1 MGMAALFAA
10 GFAAGL
16 HKDSV
21 LAHVSMQS
29 SSTAQVLMPSV
40 LSALLK
46 QPLWQS
52 TGFTKTAAAQLHS
65 IYLHKNADMQLQDL
79 ALKCLLVMRDDMDT
93 TGIQQLSRVAHG
105 LHVM

>member
-10 GFAAGL
+10 GLAEGM

-29 SSTAQVLMPSV
+29 SSTAQALLPST

-52 TGFTKTAAAQLHS
+52 AGFTKTAAERLHS
-65 IYLHKNADMQLQDL
+65 IHIHKNADMQLQDL
-79 ALKCLLVMRDDMDT
+79 TSRCLLVMRDDMDA
-93 TGIQQLSRVAHG
+93 TGIQQLSMVALG